1 VTTDEALSLLRL
13 KRGASEEEIK
23 RAFRTESQ
31 KYHPDLYAT
40 QASHVQDVMRE
51 KFQQIVAARDLLV
64 RGGTSSSS
72 SSSSSSASSSSASGS
87 SNSNSSSGG
96 YRSTGAPSDHT
107 ATVERVETLLRQRRF
122 PDALRE
128 LDVFMAR
135 NRMEND
141 IDLLVLRVR
150 ILGAADMASEACET
164 LLKMRWLDSSFGRD
178 VGFLEELAAAQSR
191 SRQFDASL
199 RTIAELE
206 ALAGYNI
213 PIYLQLKAQV
223 LIGAGRVNEGD
234 QVVQQLARVDPN
246 NPLVQQRSRYLKVG
260 NNYVGKSDAV
270 AGGCALC
277 AILELIFDC
286 L

>member
-1 VTTDEALSLLRL
+1 MTTDEALSLLRL
-13 KRGASEEEIK
+13 KRGASDEEIK

-40 QASHVQDVMRE
+40 QASHVQEVMRE
-51 KFQQIVAARDLLV
+51 KFQQIAQARDLLM
-64 RGGTSSSS
+64 RSGTSGPSNSTSSSG
-72 SSSSSSASSSSASGS
+72 SA
-87 SNSNSSSGG
+87 SNSSSGG

-164 LLKMRWLDSSFGRD
+164 LLKMRWLDNSFGRD

-270 AGGCALC
+270 AGGCAIC

>member
-1 VTTDEALSLLRL
+1 MTTDEALSLLRL
-13 KRGASEEEIK
+13 KRGASDEEIK
-23 RAFRTESQ
+23 RAFRSESQ

-40 QASHVQDVMRE
+40 QASHVQEVMRE
-51 KFQQIVAARDLLV
+51 KFQQIAQARDLLM
-64 RGGTSSSS
+64 RSGTSGTSSSTS
-72 SSSSSSASSSSASGS
+72 SSGSASS
-87 SNSNSSSGG
+87 SSSGG

-164 LLKMRWLDSSFGRD
+164 LLKMRWLDNSFGRD

-246 NPLVQQRSRYLKVG
+246 NPLVQQRARYLKVG
-260 NNYVGKSDAV
+260 NNYVGKKDAV

>member
-1 VTTDEALSLLRL
+1 MTTDEALSLLRL
-13 KRGASEEEIK
+13 KRGASDEEIK
-23 RAFRTESQ
+23 RAFRSESQ
-31 KYHPDLYAT
+31 KYHPDLHAT
-40 QASHVQDVMRE
+40 QASHVQEVMRE
-51 KFQQIVAARDLLV
+51 KFQQIAQARDLLT
-64 RGGTSSSS
+64 RSGTSGPSSSS
-72 SSSSSSASSSSASGS
+72 SSSGSA
-87 SNSNSSSGG
+87 SNSSSGG

-164 LLKMRWLDSSFGRD
+164 LLKMRWLDNSFGRD

-270 AGGCALC
+270 AGGCAIC

>member
-1 VTTDEALSLLRL
+1 MTTDEALSLLRL
-13 KRGASEEEIK
+13 KRGASDEEIK
-23 RAFRTESQ
+23 RAFRSESQ

-40 QASHVQDVMRE
+40 QASHVQEVMRE
-51 KFQQIVAARDLLV
+51 KFQQIAQARDLLM
-64 RGGTSSSS
+64 RSGTSSSTS
-72 SSSSSSASSSSASGS
+72 STSSSASA
-87 SNSNSSSGG
+87 SNSSSGG

-164 LLKMRWLDSSFGRD
+164 LLKMRWLDNSFGRD

-270 AGGCALC
+270 AGGCAIC

>member
-1 VTTDEALSLLRL
+1 MTTDEALSLLRL
-13 KRGASEEEIK
+13 KRGASDEEIK
-23 RAFRTESQ
+23 RAFRSESQ

-40 QASHVQDVMRE
+40 QASHVQEVMRE
-51 KFQQIVAARDLLV
+51 KFQQIAQARDLLM
-64 RGGTSSSS
+64 RSGTSGPSSSTSSSG
-72 SSSSSSASSSSASGS
+72 SA
-87 SNSNSSSGG
+87 SNSSSGG

-164 LLKMRWLDSSFGRD
+164 LLKMRWLDNSFGRD

-246 NPLVQQRSRYLKVG
+246 NPLVQQRARYLKVG
-260 NNYVGKSDAV
+260 NNYVGKKDAV

>member
-1 VTTDEALSLLRL
+1 MTTDEALSLLRL
-13 KRGASEEEIK
+13 KRGASDEEIK
-23 RAFRTESQ
+23 RAFRSESQ

-40 QASHVQDVMRE
+40 QASHVQEVMRE
-51 KFQQIVAARDLLV
+51 KFQQIAQARDLLM
-64 RGGTSSSS
+64 RSGTSGPSNSTSSSG
-72 SSSSSSASSSSASGS
+72 SA
-87 SNSNSSSGG
+87 SNSSSGG

-164 LLKMRWLDSSFGRD
+164 LLKMRWLDNSFGRD

-246 NPLVQQRSRYLKVG
+246 NPLVQQRARYLKVG
-260 NNYVGKSDAV
+260 NNYVGKKDAV

>member
-1 VTTDEALSLLRL
+1 
-13 KRGASEEEIK
+13 
-23 RAFRTESQ
+23 
-31 KYHPDLYAT
+31 
-40 QASHVQDVMRE
+40 
-51 KFQQIVAARDLLV
+51 
-64 RGGTSSSS
+64 
-72 SSSSSSASSSSASGS
+72 
-87 SNSNSSSGG
+87 
-96 YRSTGAPSDHT
+96 
-107 ATVERVETLLRQRRF
+107 
-122 PDALRE
+122 
-128 LDVFMAR
+128 
-135 NRMEND
+135 MEND

-164 LLKMRWLDSSFGRD
+164 LLKMRWLDNSFGRD

-270 AGGCALC
+270 AGGCAIC

>member
-1 VTTDEALSLLRL
+1 MTTDEALNLLRL

-40 QASHVQDVMRE
+40 QASHVQEVMRE
-51 KFQQIVAARDLLV
+51 KFQQIAQARDLLL
-64 RGGTSSSS
+64 RSGTSGPSSS
-72 SSSSSSASSSSASGS
+72 TSSSSASA
-87 SNSNSSSGG
+87 SNSSSGG

-164 LLKMRWLDSSFGRD
+164 LLKMRWLDNSFGRD

>member
-1 VTTDEALSLLRL
+1 MTTDEALSLLRL

-40 QASHVQDVMRE
+40 QASHVQEVMRE
-51 KFQQIVAARDLLV
+51 KFQQIAQARDLLM
-64 RGGTSSSS
+64 RSGTSGPSNSTSSSG
-72 SSSSSSASSSSASGS
+72 SA
-87 SNSNSSSGG
+87 SNSSSGG

-135 NRMEND
+135 HRMEND

-164 LLKMRWLDSSFGRD
+164 LLKMRWLDNSFGRD

-270 AGGCALC
+270 AGGCAIC

>member
-1 VTTDEALSLLRL
+1 MTTDEALNLLRL
-13 KRGASEEEIK
+13 KRGASDEEIK

-40 QASHVQDVMRE
+40 QASHVQEVMRE
-51 KFQQIVAARDLLV
+51 KFQQIAQARDLLM
-64 RGGTSSSS
+64 RSGTSGPSNSTSSSG
-72 SSSSSSASSSSASGS
+72 SA
-87 SNSNSSSGG
+87 SNSSSGG

-164 LLKMRWLDSSFGRD
+164 LLKMRWLDNSFGRD

-270 AGGCALC
+270 AGGCAIC

>member
-40 QASHVQDVMRE
+40 QASHVQEVMRE

-64 RGGTSSSS
+64 HGGTSSSS
-72 SSSSSSASSSSASGS
+72 SSSSTSSSSSSASSSSSGS
-87 SNSNSSSGG
+87 
-96 YRSTGAPSDHT
+96 YRSTGAPPDIN
-107 ATVERVETLLRQRRF
+107 ATVERVQTLRHQRRF
-122 PDALRE
+122 ADALRE

-135 NRMEND
+135 HSLDRN
-141 IDLLVLRVR
+141 IDLLRLRVQ
-150 ILGAADMASEACET
+150 ILADANMDAEGVDT
-164 LLKMRWLDSSFGRD
+164 LLRIRAIDSSVGRNPH
-178 VGFLEELAAAQSR
+178 FLEALATGQAA
-191 SRQFDASL
+191 SRQFDAAL
-199 RTIAELE
+199 RTIGELE
-206 ALAGYNI
+206 AVAGYGI
-213 PIYLQLKAQV
+213 PLYLQMKAET
-223 LIGAGRVNEGD
+223 LIMAGRVNEGD

-260 NNYVGKSDAV
+260 NNYVGKKDAV

-277 AILELIFDC
+277 AVLELIFDC

>member
-1 VTTDEALSLLRL
+1 MTTDEALSLLRL

-40 QASHVQDVMRE
+40 QASHVQEVMRE

-64 RGGTSSSS
+64 HGGTSSSS
-72 SSSSSSASSSSASGS
+72 SSSSTSSSSSSASSSSSGS
-87 SNSNSSSGG
+87 
-96 YRSTGAPSDHT
+96 YRSTGAPPDIN
-107 ATVERVETLLRQRRF
+107 ATVERVQTLRHQRRF
-122 PDALRE
+122 ADALRE

-135 NRMEND
+135 HSLDRN
-141 IDLLVLRVR
+141 IDLLRLRVQ
-150 ILGAADMASEACET
+150 ILADANMDAEGVDT
-164 LLKMRWLDSSFGRD
+164 LLRIRAIDSSVGRNPH
-178 VGFLEELAAAQSR
+178 FLEALATGQAA
-191 SRQFDASL
+191 SRQFDAAL
-199 RTIAELE
+199 RTIGELE
-206 ALAGYNI
+206 AVAGYGI
-213 PIYLQLKAQV
+213 PLYLQMKAET
-223 LIGAGRVNEGD
+223 LIMAGRVNEGD

-260 NNYVGKSDAV
+260 NNYVGKKDAV

-277 AILELIFDC
+277 AVLELIFDC

>member
-1 VTTDEALSLLRL
+1 MTTDEALSLLRL
-13 KRGASEEEIK
+13 KRGASDEEIK
-23 RAFRTESQ
+23 RAFRSESQ

-40 QASHVQDVMRE
+40 QASHVQEVMRE
-51 KFQQIVAARDLLV
+51 KFQQIAQARDLLM
-64 RGGTSSSS
+64 RSGTSGPSSSTSSSG
-72 SSSSSSASSSSASGS
+72 SASS
-87 SNSNSSSGG
+87 SSSGG
-96 YRSTGAPSDHT
+96 YRSTGAPSDHA

-164 LLKMRWLDSSFGRD
+164 LLKMRWLDNSFGRD

-246 NPLVQQRSRYLKVG
+246 NPLVQQRARYLKVG
-260 NNYVGKSDAV
+260 NNYVGKKDAV

>member
-1 VTTDEALSLLRL
+1 MTTDEALSLLRL
-13 KRGASEEEIK
+13 KRGASDEEIK

-40 QASHVQDVMRE
+40 QASHVQEVMRE
-51 KFQQIVAARDLLV
+51 KFQQIAQARDLLM
-64 RGGTSSSS
+64 RSGTSSSTS
-72 SSSSSSASSSSASGS
+72 STSSSASA
-87 SNSNSSSGG
+87 SNSSSGG

-164 LLKMRWLDSSFGRD
+164 LLKMRWLDNSFGRD

-270 AGGCALC
+270 AGGCAIC

>member
-1 VTTDEALSLLRL
+1 MTTDEALSLLRL

-40 QASHVQDVMRE
+40 QASHVQEVMRE
-51 KFQQIVAARDLLV
+51 KFQQIAQARDLLM
-64 RGGTSSSS
+64 RSGTSGPSNSTSSSG
-72 SSSSSSASSSSASGS
+72 SA
-87 SNSNSSSGG
+87 SNSSSGG

-164 LLKMRWLDSSFGRD
+164 LLKMRWLDNSFGRD

-270 AGGCALC
+270 AGGCAIC

>member
-1 VTTDEALSLLRL
+1 MTTDEALSLLRL

-40 QASHVQDVMRE
+40 QASHVQEVMRE
-51 KFQQIVAARDLLV
+51 KFQQIVAARDLLL

-72 SSSSSSASSSSASGS
+72 SSSSSTSSSSSSASSSSSGS
-87 SNSNSSSGG
+87 
-96 YRSTGAPSDHT
+96 YRSTGAPPDIN
-107 ATVERVETLLRQRRF
+107 ATVERVQTLRHQRRF
-122 PDALRE
+122 ADALRE

-135 NRMEND
+135 HSLDRN
-141 IDLLVLRVR
+141 IDLLRLRVQ
-150 ILGAADMASEACET
+150 ILADANMDAEGVDT
-164 LLKMRWLDSSFGRD
+164 LLRIRAIDSSVGRNPH
-178 VGFLEELAAAQSR
+178 FLEALATGQAA
-191 SRQFDASL
+191 SRQFDAAL
-199 RTIAELE
+199 RTIGELE
-206 ALAGYNI
+206 AVAGYGI
-213 PIYLQLKAQV
+213 PLYLQMKAET
-223 LIGAGRVNEGD
+223 LIMAGRVNEGD

-260 NNYVGKSDAV
+260 NNYVGKKDAV

-277 AILELIFDC
+277 AVLELIFDC

>member
-40 QASHVQDVMRE
+40 QASHVQEVMRE
-51 KFQQIVAARDLLV
+51 KFQQIAAARDLLM

-72 SSSSSSASSSSASGS
+72 SSSSTSSSSSSGS
-87 SNSNSSSGG
+87 NNSSGG

-107 ATVERVETLLRQRRF
+107 TTVERVEMLLRQRRF

-135 NRMEND
+135 SRMEND

-260 NNYVGKSDAV
+260 NNYVGKKDAV

-277 AILELIFDC
+277 AVLELIFDC

>member
-1 VTTDEALSLLRL
+1 MTTDEALSLLRL

-40 QASHVQDVMRE
+40 QASHVQEVMRE
-51 KFQQIVAARDLLV
+51 KFQQIAQARDLLM
-64 RGGTSSSS
+64 RSGTSSSTSSTS
-72 SSSSSSASSSSASGS
+72 SSGSASS
-87 SNSNSSSGG
+87 SSSGG

-164 LLKMRWLDSSFGRD
+164 LLKMRWLDNSFGRD

-270 AGGCALC
+270 AGGCAIC